1 MKLSQKTTL
10 SFKHEDD
17 FIVTIGMLNGSVGGS
32 EYLKTIHNKI
42 EGPIAKIDI
51 DLEIKV
57 QSVCLEAIKSGIINS
72 AHDISD
78 GGLAVN
84 LAESIS
90 FSKPGLGADISIDR
104 KLRTDQILFGES
116 QGVIIVSLDSK
127 NLHHVALL
135 AQKYNIYTQTLGTV
149 TETAKL
155 KINESINLSRK
166 KIEKAYFNSLSKI
179 MS

>member
-1 MKLSQKTTL
+1 MNSNFKKSKL
-10 SFKHEDD
+10 
-17 FIVTIGMLNGSVGGS
+17 
-32 EYLKTIHNKI
+32 
-42 EGPIAKIDI
+42 
-51 DLEIKV
+51 IK
-57 QSVCLEAIKSGIINS
+57 S

-78 GGLAVN
+78 GGLAIN

-155 KINESINLSRK
+155 KINEYTK
-166 KIEKAYFNSLSKI
+166 
-179 MS
+179 